1 MSGISVWNHGM
12 ERVGSLMYRWNMAV
26 SSLLFSDDIDAD
38 MKMILDLDATQK
50 LSTLLSRLDLDPDF
64 RTLTRLMLN
73 TTDVTVINTQLWQY
87 AGQTYQK
94 SAQSALMTIPAAA
107 QATYANLTA
116 IKLTNLAPGANDTAY
131 FYATKYRHQILAEAY
146 QGSLWLY
153 PVAGGVLVLCALRSL
168 IRYHFAGRAQGIIH
182 GIFVGMAPLPSDAQI
197 WGTVP
202 VALEL
207 DDPEIDDLMR
217 PHNLKPVFRLV
228 EADWGVAV
236 VFLAYLLT
244 TLLTSVSSAVSRLTS
259 GGPVLV
265 GLADTEEAG
274 QGEVKGCGL
283 VHA

>member
-1 MSGISVWNHGM
+1 
-12 ERVGSLMYRWNMAV
+12 MAV

-182 GIFVGMAPLPSDAQI
+182 GIFVGMGVALGLLGLLNIGAAPLPSDAQI